1 MGVGVGFDMTRS
13 NIPFGSLDVCV
24 LIRSL
29 TEQRQKPHICL
40 GVKTYYSNVGAT
52 TMFSKKTCR
61 LAMWSSEVV
70 SDTAAPYL
78 NVSS

>member
-1 MGVGVGFDMTRS
+1 MWFDMTRS

-24 LIRSL
+24 SPIRST

-61 LAMWSSEVV
+61 LAMWSSAISV
-70 SDTAAPYL
+70 TAFL
-78 NVSS
+78 F